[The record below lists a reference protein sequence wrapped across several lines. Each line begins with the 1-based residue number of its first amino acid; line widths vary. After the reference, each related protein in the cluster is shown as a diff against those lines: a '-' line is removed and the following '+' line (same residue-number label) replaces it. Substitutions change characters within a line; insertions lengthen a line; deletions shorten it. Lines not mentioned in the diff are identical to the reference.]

1 MKQDPAQNRLIED
14 ATQWLVLMHSGLAT
28 EAERRDYQHWRKQDP
43 RHEHLCS
50 QLEVRLGVFQAPTA
64 RTVGAD
70 VLQRTLNAPG
80 SRRQLLRGALLGG
93 GALLL
98 GAGLIKQR
106 SVPFAE
112 LSADFHTGMGQRQVL
127 TLADGS
133 ELSLNAQSA
142 ANVDFDVQR
151 RVLRLLDGEVI
162 VKLSRDPR
170 RPFFVETAQA
180 RINVLGSR
188 VLVREREGQ
197 GHVAALSGAVDIA
210 SHNGERLQ
218 LEGGHEVSYDAFS
231 FGPVGLSRGGATAWV
246 DGLLELRD
254 TPLSQVI
261 EAIRP
266 YRRGVLRLDPA
277 IADIH
282 VSGLFRLDKPDQ
294 ILDTLAK
301 TLPIRISRRTDLWVT
316 ISAV

>member
-1 MKQDPAQNRLIED
+1 MSQDPAQNRLIED
-14 ATQWLVLMHSGLAT
+14 ATQWLVLMHSGLAS
-28 EAERRDYQHWRKQDP
+28 EAERRDYQNWRNQDP
-43 RHEHLCS
+43 RHEQLCS
-50 QLEVRLGVFQAPTA
+50 QLEVRLGVFQAPMA
-64 RTVGAD
+64 RQVGAD
-70 VLQRTLNAPG
+70 LLQRTLNAPS
-80 SRRQLLRGALLGG
+80 SRRKLLQGALLGG
-93 GALLL
+93 GGLLL
-98 GAGLIKQR
+98 GTTLLKQHGTAL
-106 SVPFAE
+106 VE
-112 LSADFHTGMGQRQVL
+112 LTADFHTGMGQRQVL

-133 ELSLNAQSA
+133 ELRLNAQSA
-142 ANVDFDVQR
+142 ANVDFDAQR

-162 VKLSRDPR
+162 VSLAKDPR

-197 GHVAALSGAVDIA
+197 GHVAALNGPVDIA
-210 SHNGERLQ
+210 SRNGERLQ

-231 FGPVGLSRGGATAWV
+231 FGVVGLSRSNTTAWV

-254 TPLSQVI
+254 TPLSEVI

-277 IADIH
+277 IADLR
-282 VSGLFRLDKPDQ
+282 VSGLFRLDKPEQ
-294 ILDTLAK
+294 ILDTLAR

-316 ISAV
+316 VGAA

>member
-1 MKQDPAQNRLIED
+1 MNQDHAQNRLIED

-28 EAERRDYQHWRKQDP
+28 EAERRDYLHWRSQDP

-50 QLEVRLGVFQAPTA
+50 QLENRLGVFQAPAA
-64 RTVGAD
+64 RQVGAD
-70 VLQRTLNAPG
+70 LLQRTLNAPS
-80 SRRQLLRGALLGG
+80 SRRKVLQGALLGG
-93 GALLL
+93 GGLLL
-98 GAGLIKQR
+98 GAGLLKQR
-106 SVPFAE
+106 GTAFAQ
-112 LSADFHTGMGQRQVL
+112 LTADFQTGMGQREVL
-127 TLADGS
+127 ILADGS
-133 ELSLNAQSA
+133 ELRLNAQSA
-142 ANVDFDVQR
+142 ANVDFDRQR

-162 VKLSRDPR
+162 VKLAKDPG

-197 GHVAALSGAVDIA
+197 GHVAALNGPVDIA
-210 SHNGERLQ
+210 ARNGERLQ
-218 LEGGHEVSYDAFS
+218 LENGHEVSYDAFS
-231 FGPVGLSRGGATAWV
+231 FGLVGLSRSSATAWV

-277 IADIH
+277 VADIR
-282 VSGLFRLDKPDQ
+282 VSGLFHLDRPDQ

-301 TLPIRISRRTDLWVT
+301 TLPIRVYRRTDLWVT
-316 ISAV
+316 VGAA